1 MVPNAFYRR
10 LFRCALLMM
19 ALCMT
24 VLCLSAC
31 IVIHNNFPPAENDLP
46 PILPNDSVDPE
57 QDVSEPSDLPDD
69 TATEQPT
76 NPASPE
82 NEQVAEQQPTE
93 EEPAEQEPT
102 EQEST
107 ESEPTESESE
117 SNSDTTVWISENGT
131 KYHTSATCS
140 GMKEPTSLPL
150 TDAQQQGYT
159 ACKRCH

>member
-1 MVPNAFYRR
+1 MISSPLYRR
-10 LFRCALLMM
+10 LCRCALLL
-19 ALCMT
+19 ALCMA

-31 IVIHNNFPPAENDLP
+31 IVINNNFTPAEDDLP
-46 PILPNDSVDPE
+46 PILPNDSVDPK
-57 QDVSEPSDLPDD
+57 QDVGEPSDLPDD

-76 NPASPE
+76 APTLSE
-82 NEQVAEQQPTE
+82 NEQVVEQPAE

-107 ESEPTESESE
+107 ESEPTESESD
-117 SNSDTTVWISENGT
+117 SDTTVWISENGT

-150 TDAQQQGYT
+150 AEARQQGYT